1 MSKNILHLMGMDSTK
16 YGGIERYNI
25 ELADQLRKKGY
36 HSVFVYESYPLVQQ
50 FADDIYTVG
59 AELVVINSRQNIWK
73 FCKEIW
79 KLYKQYNFCTIHAHF
94 TKARFYA
101 LPLAVVYGITNRLYT
116 IHSTM
121 EPLHKIK
128 FHTRLWYWWINKR
141 CRVVAVSKQIEH
153 VSRLNWPNAIIRNLY
168 LGIKEC
174 SGDKVIARKELN
186 IHPNKMVML
195 TIANF
200 NYIKGLDV
208 LCQAV
213 KILADAN
220 KMVDVE
226 VYIVGQP
233 QDDRDE
239 LQKQIRQ
246 LGLETYIHM
255 EGIKN
260 NISTYLHASDIY
272 VQTSRYEG
280 LPLALMEATSVG
292 LPIVATKVGGIPEI
306 AQQNRNSLL
315 FTSEDYQ
322 MLADNLALLLHDND
336 LRIRYG
342 NESKLVYK
350 ESFCLK
356 DNVAKLI
363 NHYNL

>member
-1 MSKNILHLMGMDSTK
+1 MRKNIIHIMGMDSTK

-25 ELADQLRKKGY
+25 ELSNQLRENGY
-36 HSVFVYESYPLVQQ
+36 HSVFVYESYPQVPQ
-50 FADDIYTVG
+50 FAEDLCATG
-59 AELVVINSRQNIWK
+59 AELVVVNSRKNIWK

-79 KLYKQYNFCTIHAHF
+79 KLYKQYDFCAIHAHF

-101 LPLAVVYGITNRLYT
+101 LPLAVIYGIKNRLYT
-116 IHSTM
+116 IHSTI

-128 FHTRLWYWWINKR
+128 LHTRLWYWWINKS
-141 CRVVAVSKQIEH
+141 CRIVAVSKQIEH
-153 VSRLNWPNAIIRNLY
+153 VSRLNWPNAIIKNLY
-168 LGIKEC
+168 LGINEC
-174 SGDKVIARKELN
+174 SGDKVIARKELDIN
-186 IHPNKMVML
+186 QNKMVIS

-213 KILADAN
+213 KTLADAN

-226 VYIVGQP
+226 VYIIGQP
-233 QDDRDE
+233 HKDIDE
-239 LQKQIRQ
+239 LQKQIKL
-246 LGLETYIHM
+246 LGIEKYIHL

-272 VQTSRYEG
+272 VQTSRHEG

-292 LPIVATKVGGIPEI
+292 LPIVASKVGGIPEI

-315 FTSEDYQ
+315 FTSEDYK
-322 MLADNLALLLHDND
+322 MLANNLALMLNDND
-336 LRIRYG
+336 LRLTYG
-342 NESKLVYK
+342 KESKLVYNELFSLK
-350 ESFCLK
+350 E
-356 DNVAKLI
+356 NVAKLI
-363 NHYNL
+363 NYYNL